1 MAKLIR
7 SVIVLGM
14 LASLAGAAGFWAF
27 AETVHK
33 LSPARDPRAD
43 AIVVLTGDEERI
55 TTGVRLMA
63 EGRAPRLLISGVN
76 PTTRMPTELKR
87 PVDGSD
93 TTRDALVRCCIE
105 IGHAAMNTSGN
116 ADEARQWVRSNGFRS
131 LIVVT
136 SSYHMLRSRVEFAR
150 VMPDIHL
157 VSHPVS
163 AGRNLQLENWWHHW
177 PTARLLFGEYLK
189 FLGSSARFSVA
200 RLVTPVPEPSRPVLP
215 PGSLPSASAT
225 PRSDR

>member
-7 SVIVLGM
+7 SVIALGM
-14 LASLAGAAGFWAF
+14 LGSSAGTAGFWAF

-33 LSPARDPRAD
+33 LSPALDPRAD

-55 TTGVRLMA
+55 TAGVRLMA
-63 EGRAPRLLISGVN
+63 EGRAQRLLISGVN

-93 TTRDALVRCCIE
+93 TTRDALVRCCID

-116 ADEARQWVRSNGFRS
+116 ADETRQWVRSNGFRS
-131 LIVVT
+131 LIMVT
-136 SSYHMLRSRVEFAR
+136 SSYHMLRSRAEFAR
-150 VMPDIHL
+150 VMPDIQL
-157 VSHPVS
+157 VSHPVR
-163 AGRNLQLENWWHHW
+163 AGRNLQLESWWRHW
-177 PTARLLFGEYLK
+177 PTARLLLGEYVK

-200 RLVTPVPEPSRPVLP
+200 RLVKPAPEPSRHVLP
-215 PGSLPSASAT
+215 PGSLPSASAN

>member
-7 SVIVLGM
+7 SVIALGM
-14 LASLAGAAGFWAF
+14 LGSLAGTAGFWAF
-27 AETVHK
+27 AETVHNQ
-33 LSPARDPRAD
+33 SPLPNPRAD

-63 EGRAPRLLISGVN
+63 EGRAQRLLISGVH

-87 PVDGSD
+87 PIDGSD
-93 TTRDALVRCCIE
+93 TTRDALVRCCID

-116 ADEARQWVRSNGFRS
+116 ADETRQWVRGNGFRS

-150 VMPDIHL
+150 AMPEVRLI
-157 VSHPVS
+157 SHPVR
-163 AGRNLQLENWWHHW
+163 AGRNLQLENWWRHW
-177 PTARLLFGEYLK
+177 PTARLLLGEYVK

-200 RLVTPVPEPSRPVLP
+200 RLVTPAPEPARPALP
-215 PGSLPSASAT
+215 PGSLPSASAN
-225 PRSDR
+225 PRQDR